1 MRVVPLLCGLAL
13 AGCIGSR
20 PLDRTRPDRVRLPAA
35 ERINLVRDLV
45 RDAAKRHQVPE
56 DLVLAVIHVESGFR
70 PDVCSRAGACGLM
83 QLMPRTAASLARRL
97 GHEDYDVEDPAF
109 NIDAGTA
116 YLAYL
121 LKLFKGDK
129 AMALAGYNAGPARA
143 RRWIKRKGRISRPV
157 RRYVAN
163 VLAAQKRFSSN
174 KPSSAPHDEGL
185 DQDGLRALLRA
196 KESEYGPRPDEPLP
210 GPG

>member
-129 AMALAGYNAGPARA
+129 AMALAGYNAGEAAVDKYEGIPPYRETQDYVTRVMARVDRLSGPAPSAAGPAPSARA
-143 RRWIKRKGRISRPV
+143 TLRPRRR
-157 RRYVAN
+157 
-163 VLAAQKRFSSN
+163 
-174 KPSSAPHDEGL
+174 
-185 DQDGLRALLRA
+185 
-196 KESEYGPRPDEPLP
+196 
-210 GPG
+210 